1 MERVD
6 GSIFV
11 HYGGQEMTKEK
22 FLNELK
28 RRLKGLPREDIDSRI
43 DFYSEM
49 IDDRIESGLT
59 EEEAVADIGSVDEV
73 VAQIAKD
80 TPFMHLVKE
89 KVKPKR
95 KISAVEIVLLIVC
108 FPLWFPLAVTAG
120 VLILV
125 AYLLMWVGVI
135 VTYAIEA
142 ALIATVIY
150 GVIAIFVTGFNPAY
164 LGATM
169 VALGLAMIML
179 FACIAATK
187 GSFRLTK
194 RVLLS
199 IKKKILT
206 RGE

>member
-1 MERVD
+1 
-6 GSIFV
+6 
-11 HYGGQEMTKEK
+11 MTKER
-22 FLNELK
+22 FLNELR

-43 DFYSEM
+43 EFYSEM
-49 IDDRIESGLT
+49 IDDRIEYGLT
-59 EEEAVADIGSVDEV
+59 EEEAIDEIGSVDDV

-95 KISAVEIVLLIVC
+95 KISAVEIILLIVC
-108 FPLWFPLAVTAG
+108 FPFWFPLAVMAC
-120 VLILV
+120 VFIAV
-125 AYLLMWVGVI
+125 AYMLMWVGVI

-142 ALIATVIY
+142 GLIGTAIYGLIA
-150 GVIAIFVTGFNPAY
+150 IATTGFNPAFI
-164 LGATM
+164 GITM
-169 VALGLAMIML
+169 VALGLAIVMA

-199 IKKKILT
+199 IKKKIVT

>member
-1 MERVD
+1 
-6 GSIFV
+6 
-11 HYGGQEMTKEK
+11 MTKER
-22 FLNELK
+22 FLNELR

-43 DFYSEM
+43 EFYSEM
-49 IDDRIESGLT
+49 IDDRMEYGLT
-59 EEEAVADIGSVDEV
+59 EEEAIDEIGSVDDV

-95 KISAVEIVLLIVC
+95 KISAIEIILLIVC
-108 FPLWFPLAVTAG
+108 FPFWFPLAVMAC
-120 VLILV
+120 VFIAV
-125 AYLLMWVGVI
+125 AYMLMWVGVI

-142 ALIATVIY
+142 GLIGTAIYGLIA
-150 GVIAIFVTGFNPAY
+150 IATTGFNPAFI
-164 LGATM
+164 GITM
-169 VALGLAMIML
+169 VALGLAIVMA

-199 IKKKILT
+199 IKKKIVT

>member
-1 MERVD
+1 
-6 GSIFV
+6 
-11 HYGGQEMTKEK
+11 MTKEK
-22 FLNELK
+22 FLNELR

-43 DFYSEM
+43 EFYSEM
-49 IDDRIESGLT
+49 IDDRIEYGLI
-59 EEEAVADIGSVDEV
+59 EEEAIDEIGSVDDV

-95 KISAVEIVLLIVC
+95 KISAVEIILLIVC
-108 FPLWFPLAVTAG
+108 FPFWFPLAVMAC
-120 VLILV
+120 VFIAV
-125 AYLLMWVGVI
+125 AYMLMWVGVI

-142 ALIATVIY
+142 GLIGTAIYGLIA
-150 GVIAIFVTGFNPAY
+150 IATTGFNPAFIGVT
-164 LGATM
+164 L
-169 VALGLAMIML
+169 VALGLAIVMA

-199 IKKKILT
+199 IKKKIVT

>member
-1 MERVD
+1 
-6 GSIFV
+6 
-11 HYGGQEMTKEK
+11 MTKER
-22 FLNELK
+22 FLNELR

-43 DFYSEM
+43 EFYSEM
-49 IDDRIESGLT
+49 IDDRIEYGLT
-59 EEEAVADIGSVDEV
+59 EEEAIDEIGSVDDV

-95 KISAVEIVLLIVC
+95 KISAVEIILLIVC
-108 FPLWFPLAVTAG
+108 FPFWFPLAVMAC
-120 VLILV
+120 VFIAV
-125 AYLLMWVGVI
+125 AYMLMWVGVI

-142 ALIATVIY
+142 GLIGTAIYGLIA
-150 GVIAIFVTGFNPAY
+150 IATTGFNPAFIGVT
-164 LGATM
+164 L
-169 VALGLAMIML
+169 VALGLAIVMA

-199 IKKKILT
+199 IKKKIVT

>member
-1 MERVD
+1 
-6 GSIFV
+6 
-11 HYGGQEMTKEK
+11 MTKER
-22 FLNELK
+22 FLNELR

-43 DFYSEM
+43 EFYSEM
-49 IDDRIESGLT
+49 IDDRMEYGLT
-59 EEEAVADIGSVDEV
+59 EEEAIDESGSVDDV

-95 KISAVEIVLLIVC
+95 KISAIEIILLIVC
-108 FPLWFPLAVTAG
+108 FPFWFPLAVMAC
-120 VLILV
+120 VFIAV
-125 AYLLMWVGVI
+125 AYMLMWVGVI

-142 ALIATVIY
+142 GLIGTAIYGLIA
-150 GVIAIFVTGFNPAY
+150 IATTGFNPAFI
-164 LGATM
+164 GITM
-169 VALGLAMIML
+169 VALGLAIVMA

-199 IKKKILT
+199 IKKKIVT

>member
-1 MERVD
+1 
-6 GSIFV
+6 
-11 HYGGQEMTKEK
+11 MTKEK
-22 FLNELK
+22 FLSELRK
-28 RRLKGLPREDIDSRI
+28 RLKGLPREDIDSRI

-49 IDDRIESGLT
+49 IDDRIENGLT
-59 EEEAVADIGSVDEV
+59 EDEAIEEIGSVDDV

-80 TPFMHLVKE
+80 TPFMHFVKE
-89 KVKPKR
+89 KVRPKR
-95 KISAVEIVLLIVC
+95 KISAVEIVLLVVG
-108 FPLWFPLAVTAG
+108 FPLWFPLACVACAL
-120 VLILV
+120 VFV
-125 AYLLMWVGVI
+125 AYMLMWVGVI

-142 ALIATVIY
+142 ALIATVIA
-150 GVIAIFVTGFNPAY
+150 GVVAIFVTGFNPAY
-164 LGATM
+164 LGISM
-169 VALGLAMIML
+169 MALGLAMVMA

>member
-1 MERVD
+1 
-6 GSIFV
+6 
-11 HYGGQEMTKEK
+11 MTKER
-22 FLNELK
+22 FLNELR

-43 DFYSEM
+43 EFYSEM
-49 IDDRIESGLT
+49 IDDRIEYGLI
-59 EEEAVADIGSVDEV
+59 EEEAIDEIGSVDDV

-95 KISAVEIVLLIVC
+95 KISAVEIILLIVC
-108 FPLWFPLAVTAG
+108 FPFWFPLAVMAC
-120 VLILV
+120 VFIAV
-125 AYLLMWVGVI
+125 AYMLMWVGVI

-142 ALIATVIY
+142 GLIGTAIYGLIA
-150 GVIAIFVTGFNPAY
+150 IATTGFNPAFIGVT
-164 LGATM
+164 L
-169 VALGLAMIML
+169 VALGLAIVMA

-199 IKKKILT
+199 IKKKIVT